1 MYMRSVW
8 SLISVELWFILKKIK
23 KCSGDWAIQECVH
36 LLCRDAVYRWLKNAN
51 TINHHFHLYVLTQEN
66 AGIDDLLQQD
76 AATRNSRRNILGKKK
91 KRKSKKYIKGEARKQ
106 KIELFWTLFPV
117 RNSAAYK
124 YKFRKLNNGAEMCA
138 SEVRWIFPEHLIRE

>member
-66 AGIDDLLQQD
+66 AGIDDQLQQD

-91 KRKSKKYIKGEARKQ
+91 KENPKNISRAKQESKKLNCSGHFFLCGTQLHIN
-106 KIELFWTLFPV
+106 I
-117 RNSAAYK
+117 NSGSSTMTS
-124 YKFRKLNNGAEMCA
+124 GAEMCA
-138 SEVRWIFPEHLIRE
+138 SEVRWIFLIRE